1 MEEQMIQKTG
11 RRSFFLAGAS
21 LAAASSLPSFSVKA
35 QDFSKPLRIIVAFPA
50 GGVAD
55 IGVRA
60 FAEQWTQITKQNVV
74 VDNRPGGSFQIA
86 MQQMVTAPAD
96 GNTWLHLSNAMS
108 AAQASFGRFDL
119 LKQLTPVAMAGGTP
133 GAIFVSQDSPIRTPK
148 DLIDAVKANPAK
160 ANYGAILG
168 GNDHLTIVSSL
179 RNYGA
184 SATLV
189 PFRGGPDTITALAQN
204 EILFAYSAL
213 PLIIPFKGK
222 VRVIAVLTSQRSP
235 MLPDVPTYKELG
247 FNTPEVDL
255 WGGFAVPSATPAA
268 IVKGLYPHVVETM
281 KTPAV
286 ISKFTAQGIVPKY
299 APGEELARI
308 IADEVKWMTPVAAE
322 LNLKAG

>member
-1 MEEQMIQKTG
+1 MNPYTE
-11 RRSFFLAGAS
+11 RRNFMRAS
-21 LAAASSLPSFSVKA
+21 AALAAATALPAMQAQA
-35 QDFSKPLRIIVAFPA
+35 QDFSKPLRFIVAFPA

-55 IGVRA
+55 IAVRS
-60 FAEQWTQITKQNVV
+60 FAEQWHQITKQNVV

-86 MQQMVTAPAD
+86 MQQMVNAPAD

-108 AAQASFGRFDL
+108 AAQASFGRYDL

-133 GAIFVSQDSPIRTPK
+133 GAIFVSQDSPIKTPN
-148 DLIDAVKANPAK
+148 DLIEAVKANPAK

-184 SATLV
+184 NATLI
-189 PFRGGPDTITALAQN
+189 PFRGGPDTMTALAQN
-204 EILFAYSAL
+204 EILFSYNAL

-222 VRVIAVLTSQRSP
+222 VRVIAILTQQRAA

-247 FNTPEVDL
+247 FNTPEIDF
-255 WGGFAVPSATPAA
+255 WGGFAVPAATPAA
-268 IVKGLYPHVVETM
+268 IVKGLYPYVVETM
-281 KTPAV
+281 KSPSV
-286 ISKFTAQGIVPKY
+286 IAKFTAQGVVPKY
-299 APGEELARI
+299 APGEELARLI
-308 IADEVKWMTPVAAE
+308 TDELKWMTPVATE